1 MSNMVPTE
9 QTCPK
14 CGARFIGSDVIGG
27 RCPACMSLTHE
38 DLARMVEYMEKSET
52 EQPNPYT
59 VLLVTYLLFVIA
71 GLLFLGFMVFI

>member
-1 MSNMVPTE
+1 
-9 QTCPK
+9 
-14 CGARFIGSDVIGG
+14 
-27 RCPACMSLTHE
+27 
-38 DLARMVEYMEKSET
+38 MVEYMEKSET